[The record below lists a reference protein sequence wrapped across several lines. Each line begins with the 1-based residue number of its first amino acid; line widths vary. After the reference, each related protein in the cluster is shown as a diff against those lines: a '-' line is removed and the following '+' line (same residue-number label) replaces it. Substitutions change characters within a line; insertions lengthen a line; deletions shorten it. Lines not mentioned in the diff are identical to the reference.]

1 MLMPSGYGVALPRP
15 DELPAYAARV
25 VRELRVHPA
34 GVHAL
39 AMFDTERH

>member
-1 MLMPSGYGVALPRP
+1 MLMPAGYGVPLPRP
-15 DELPAYAARV
+15 QELPAYAAAV

-39 AMFDTERH
+39 AMFDSERR